1 MGVRQLV
8 VRKNTLG
15 ENIFDIA
22 NITVLTILCALC
34 IYPFLYIFNLSISE
48 GLSGSQYGLNLLPK
62 GITFKYYAKTM
73 GSPAVYWGFFNSVFR
88 TVAGTLLSTVA
99 TVMPA
104 YAISKKC
111 FPNRN
116 FWTTF
121 ILIPMFFG
129 GGLIPTYFLIKSLGL
144 IDNRLVLILPGLI
157 STYNIILIRT
167 FIQTIPD
174 SLEESAKIDGANEV
188 RILFKIILPICKPIL
203 ATIALWTAVGHW
215 NAWFD
220 SLLYITS
227 ERKVV
232 LQVVLQQI
240 VTMGTVKLA
249 TNTMSTNDMPPPFTI
264 ISCTIMITT
273 LPIIFV
279 YPFLQ
284 KYFIQGIMI
293 GSLKG

>member
-1 MGVRQLV
+1 MI

-15 ENIFDIA
+15 ENVFDVA
-22 NITVLTILCALC
+22 NLMFLTVFCALC

-48 GLSGSQYGLNLLPK
+48 GLSGSQYGLHLLPK
-62 GITFKYYAKTM
+62 GITFKYYVKTV

-88 TVAGTLLSTVA
+88 TVVGTILTTVA
-99 TVMPA
+99 TVMAA
-104 YAISKKC
+104 YAISKKY

-144 IDNRLVLILPGLI
+144 IDNRWVLILPGLV
-157 STYNIILIRT
+157 STYNIILMRT
-167 FIQTIPD
+167 FIQNIPD

-188 RILFKIILPICKPIL
+188 IILFKIILPICKPIL

-220 SLLYITS
+220 SILYITS
-227 ERKVV
+227 DKKVV

-240 VTMGTVKLA
+240 VTMGTVRLA
-249 TNTMSTNDMPPPFTI
+249 TNAMSQNEPPPFTI
-264 ISCTIMITT
+264 IACTIMVTT
-273 LPIIFV
+273 LPILLV

-284 KYFIQGIMI
+284 KYFIKGIMI